1 MSKKLINIEVAYA
14 LPTKQTII
22 DVAIHENATV
32 EEGINASNVLEQF
45 PEIDLKATKVGIWSR
60 VVKLRDTL
68 TDGDRIEIYRPL
80 LLTLKK
86 SASAVLKAKEEG
98 RADKV
103 TGGKVNPLKRSH
115 DQLALLRQRQR

>member
-45 PEIDLKATKVGIWSR
+45 PEIDLKATKVGI
-60 VVKLRDTL
+60 
-68 TDGDRIEIYRPL
+68 
-80 LLTLKK
+80 
-86 SASAVLKAKEEG
+86 
-98 RADKV
+98 
-103 TGGKVNPLKRSH
+103 
-115 DQLALLRQRQR
+115 